1 MSFIGNFAAADAAK
15 KIGAYNN
22 SVYQQQAKLQA
33 AKTKQAKAVYDTIDR
48 PRLLK
53 KQEAELDFLFVNLLK
68 SGVEVRSD
76 TTPYFV
82 MLESEVNQATDLA
95 IADYNSKQ
103 AYFDGINQSLLLEG
117 QGRGELYKGQLT
129 ARTEIIKGL
138 ATMGGNYYSSGSIL
152 TA

>member
-1 MSFIGNFAAADAAK
+1 MSWVGNIAAAVGAIQLGKYNK
-15 KIGAYNN
+15 KLYDT
-22 SVYQQQAKLQA
+22 QA
-33 AKTKQAKAVYDTIDR
+33 AINRENERIKQKTYENIDK
-48 PRLLK
+48 PRLLAQ
-53 KQEAELDFLFVNLLK
+53 QEREYSEFFVSLLK

-103 AYFDGINQSLLLEG
+103 AYFDGINQSLLLESQG
-117 QGRGELYKGQLT
+117 QGELYKGKLT
-129 ARTEIIKGL
+129 ARTETIKGL